1 MPTNFVI
8 YSLPYLMFTEIK
20 KEIAVAVAIDTRR
33 KGGVVLAAEVVA
45 ESLKI
50 GNYSNQP

>member
-1 MPTNFVI
+1 MSTNFVNKN
-8 YSLPYLMFTEIK
+8 LPSLMFAEIK

-50 GNYSNQP
+50 GNYSN